1 MILNWGTW
9 PEFQNLLRSL
19 KSIADKHQV
28 EISNVAARWVLDHP
42 EVGSVIVGTRLGV
55 SNNSESNL
63 KVFSFKLDETD
74 NRQLELIALGARTKT
89 VYEKLGDCGHE
100 YR

>member
-19 KSIADKHQV
+19 KHIADKHQV
-28 EISNVAARWVLDHP
+28 EISNVAARWVLDNP

-74 NRQLELIALGARTKT
+74 NRQLELIALGARTET
-89 VYEKLGDCGHE
+89 MYEKLGDCGHE